1 MRDLSPETIAGLR
14 DSVAKDQ
21 EAALLLDSAAG
32 FVDRGWTQ
40 TCDAVNRHGVSVPPH
55 SPQAVCWCMRGAL
68 LRGCVEVGIVELI
81 DHGRP
86 FLVTRDVDRERTAS
100 VRGRAFRAAAV
111 AVLGHEPSQL
121 ASLPAIITNWTD
133 TTALSGET
141 VARRLRAA
149 AATVRRR
156 IREVERGIA
165 DAERRLPGGTA

>member
-21 EAALLLDSAAG
+21 EAALLLDSAAR

-40 TCDAVNRHGVSVPPH
+40 TYDAVNRHGVSVPPH

-68 LRGCVEVGIVELI
+68 LRGCVAIGIVELI
-81 DHGRP
+81 DTGRP
-86 FLVTRDVDRERTAS
+86 FFDAVDVDRERTTS
-100 VRGRAFRAAAV
+100 IRGRAFRAAAV
-111 AVLGHEPSQL
+111 AALGHEPSQL
-121 ASLPAIITNWTD
+121 ASLPAIITNWND

-165 DAERRLPGGTA
+165 DAERRQPGGAS